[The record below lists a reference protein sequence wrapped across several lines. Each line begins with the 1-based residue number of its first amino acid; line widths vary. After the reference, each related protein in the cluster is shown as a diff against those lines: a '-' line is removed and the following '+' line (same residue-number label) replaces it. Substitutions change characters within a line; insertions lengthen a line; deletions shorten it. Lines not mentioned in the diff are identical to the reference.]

1 MGEVIKVMLYG
12 IGGFILILFLWGKLW
27 DKLWD
32 WIFDA
37 HHERRYKKQ
46 QKKYEKEMQQIK
58 EKRFKEFGVKRT
70 LVDADNITAQ
80 ELLDQLLELT
90 KNNKIVALSKETLYE
105 FEPDKI
111 LKISEKV
118 PKEKVI
124 QEWIWD
130 AQPVNSSSYKLY
142 ILTTDEEKAYYRAS
156 SFLKDK

>member
-1 MGEVIKVMLYG
+1 MGEVLG
-12 IGGFILILFLWGKLW
+12 LILLCFIIWFLWGKLW

-32 WIFDA
+32 AYNTRSI
-37 HHERRYKKQ
+37 RRGIEKTIKK
-46 QKKYEKEMQQIK
+46 EDKEWQQIK

-90 KNNKIVALSKETLYE
+90 KNNKIVALSKEILFE
-105 FEPDKI
+105 DEPDKI

-142 ILTTDEEKAYYRAS
+142 ILTTDEEKAYYKAT
-156 SFLKDK
+156 SFLRDK

>member
-1 MGEVIKVMLYG
+1 MGEVLG
-12 IGGFILILFLWGKLW
+12 LILLCFIIWFLWGKLSEW
-27 DKLWD
+27 VSHAYNTRSIRRGIEKNIKKEDKEW
-32 WIFDA
+32 
-37 HHERRYKKQ
+37 
-46 QKKYEKEMQQIK
+46 QQIK

-90 KNNKIVALSKETLYE
+90 KNNKIVALSKEILFE
-105 FEPDKI
+105 DEPDKI

-142 ILTTDEEKAYYRAS
+142 ILTTDEEKAYYKAT
-156 SFLKDK
+156 SFLRDK